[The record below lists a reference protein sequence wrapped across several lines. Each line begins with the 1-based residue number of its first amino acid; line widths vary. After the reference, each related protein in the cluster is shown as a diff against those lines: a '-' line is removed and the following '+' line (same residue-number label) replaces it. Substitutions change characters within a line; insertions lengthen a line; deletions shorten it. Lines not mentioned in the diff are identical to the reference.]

1 MKIIK
6 PHHIRKYI
14 QLRDKTLAVLRKVT
28 IPGFD
33 NLPLYDVLEFF
44 IKGLFQGALSVRAA
58 AIAFSFFMAIFP
70 FILFIF
76 SLIPYIPIENFQ
88 EQLMALF
95 SEIIPPDTYAMVE
108 KTIFEIV
115 MKQNSGLLS
124 LSFLLTFIFSTNGIS
139 AIIDGFNGSVNV
151 NKTKTWLQQ
160 RIMAIYLMLII
171 SFLVVIA
178 IAMITMGGAVI
189 EWLVANKIFSSQIT
203 IFLLEITK
211 WVITL
216 SLTYFSVSFLY
227 YFGPASRKEYRFFS
241 PGSLLA
247 TVLLI
252 SGTMGF
258 NYYITN
264 FSTYNAL
271 YGSIGTLIIFLLWLF
286 FNAFIL
292 LVGFELNVS
301 FARAK
306 FKPAHADQGST
317 LPPIEKQTL

>member
-1 MKIIK
+1 M
-6 PHHIRKYI
+6 
-14 QLRDKTLAVLRKVT
+14 
-28 IPGFD
+28 
-33 NLPLYDVLEFF
+33 
-44 IKGLFQGALSVRAA
+44 
-58 AIAFSFFMAIFP
+58 
-70 FILFIF
+70 
-76 SLIPYIPIENFQ
+76 
-88 EQLMALF
+88 
-95 SEIIPPDTYAMVE
+95 
-108 KTIFEIV
+108 
-115 MKQNSGLLS
+115 
-124 LSFLLTFIFSTNGIS
+124 
-139 AIIDGFNGSVNV
+139 
-151 NKTKTWLQQ
+151 
-160 RIMAIYLMLII
+160 
-171 SFLVVIA
+171 
-178 IAMITMGGAVI
+178 I
-189 EWLVANKIFSSQIT
+189 EWLDANKIFSSQIT

-306 FKPAHADQGST
+306 FKPVHADQGST